1 MIARQC
7 TGTLSLKETQA
18 LAQETEL
25 RLHECAVCGTQ
36 NLYPIKDLSGDWAL
50 EPHSVLSPRSYKD
63 APFLLGE

>member
-1 MIARQC
+1 
-7 TGTLSLKETQA
+7 

-50 EPHSVLSPRSYKD
+50 EPHSVPGLRFHTD
-63 APFLLGE
+63 AAFLLGK

>member
-1 MIARQC
+1 M
-7 TGTLSLKETQA
+7 GSLSQKETQA

-36 NLYPIKDLSGDWAL
+36 NLYPIKDLSGNWAL
-50 EPHSVLSPRSYKD
+50 ERHSVPEPRFNTD

>member
-50 EPHSVLSPRSYKD
+50 EPHSAPSPRSYTD
-63 APFLLGE
+63 AAFLLGE